1 MLVYSQERAKKKEM
15 DETAGCKEMQR
26 VDGAPLRCLNP
37 NQGLVERECE
47 LLLCELAEVAV
58 VWQLL

>member
-1 MLVYSQERAKKKEM
+1 M

-26 VDGAPLRCLNP
+26 VDGAPLRCLNL

-47 LLLCELAEVAV
+47 LLLCELAEVAG